1 MDFSIF
7 IFLSVLMVAIG
18 YIASNSRDFNFWK
31 IALLG
36 LILIPVFEQFGFS
49 KPHLIT
55 IVIAF
60 IVGYLLPHARAL
72 EGISQAISDAIN
84 AVRYKDIY
92 DDLKKKEAEVEE
104 LRRQYEQAKR
114 EANREKQEQERN
126 RRQRESSN
134 YQKSQQKKKQQSSGQ
149 QRSSKQKQDKSYT
162 GQQSASGGSEKQ
174 RYLKI
179 LGLDPNGKYSSQ
191 EIKKAWRKQ
200 TSKYHPDRHFRKG
213 EKAWEEMNERLKEI
227 NHAYA
232 WLGAYAT

>member
-18 YIASNSRDFNFWK
+18 YIASNSRDLNFWK

-36 LILIPVFEQFGFS
+36 LILIPVFEQFSFS

-84 AVRYKDIY
+84 AIRYKDAYEDI
-92 DDLKKKEAEVEE
+92 KRKEAEVEE

-114 EANREKQEQERN
+114 EANREKQEQEQN

-134 YQKSQQKKKQQSSGQ
+134 YQKSQQKKKHQSSGQ
-149 QRSSKQKQDKSYT
+149 QRSSKQKQEKSHT
-162 GQQSASGGSEKQ
+162 SQQSGRRESEKQ
-174 RYLKI
+174 RYLRI
-179 LGLDPNGKYSSQ
+179 LGLDPNGNYSSQ
-191 EIKKAWRKQ
+191 EIKNAFRKQ
-200 TSKYHPDRHFRKG
+200 VSKYHPDKHHGKG
-213 EKAWEEMNERLKEI
+213 ESVWKEMNERFKEI
-227 NHAYA
+227 KDAYE
-232 WLGAYAT
+232 WLGVYGV